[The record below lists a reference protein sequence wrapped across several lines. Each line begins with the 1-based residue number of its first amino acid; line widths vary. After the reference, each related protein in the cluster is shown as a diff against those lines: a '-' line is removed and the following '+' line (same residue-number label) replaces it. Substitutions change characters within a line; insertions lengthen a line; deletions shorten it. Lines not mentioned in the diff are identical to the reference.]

1 MDIRWVIS
9 KLLKRGKKRICEL
22 YDIVL
27 IVIFLNGKID
37 SKLLLYQDIL
47 FHNTSQKN
55 KGKREHVILAA
66 VKTKFMQ

>member
-9 KLLKRGKKRICEL
+9 KLLKRGKKRIW
-22 YDIVL
+22 
-27 IVIFLNGKID
+27 VIWHSTNSHFLNGKID